1 MKKAKKGREDQ
12 VKPEDLVVKVGS
24 ITARIYPA
32 SVGTREAWL
41 VRYYV
46 GGEPKTVRAPTLEV
60 ARSRARRALKD
71 IGTGT
76 AHIRSLTLKES
87 AGVDAAISKLQPIG
101 VPLLEAVADYV
112 AARKALPK
120 EWTLGDA
127 VRGFLAYKE
136 REAKETAAPEPMKF
150 LEAVAK
156 FHERNDRRGLSEGY
170 KNDCRK
176 HLKIIGK
183 TFDNAIIQTLR
194 QPELTACLESSTQ
207 GGSRRFNNLRC
218 TLNALFGFCQKE
230 GILPRDRTHEAALI
244 EKKEER
250 NSESIAI
257 YTPKEMRVILAN
269 IGEEL
274 LPWAL
279 LGGFAGLRVSEVHR
293 LRWDNIRLD
302 AGFITLDKSFTKTR
316 RRRVIPI
323 CDALRAWIEPL
334 SKDESGASKSGL
346 IYPIPYKTY
355 EDRLHK
361 GWMKM
366 ADAKGQLLVEKRANA
381 LRHSFGTYRFS
392 ILQNEFK
399 VSAEM
404 GNSPTELRASYAE
417 LALPKDAEAW
427 FAIMPEQPKNIVEM
441 PKQRQRKSPKTPK
454 GRKGSRAA

>member
-1 MKKAKKGREDQ
+1 MKKAKKGGEDK
-12 VKPEDLVVKVGS
+12 VTPEDLTVKVGS

-32 SVGTREAWL
+32 NVGTRKAWL

-46 GGEPKTVRAPTLEV
+46 GGEPKTVRAPTLEA
-60 ARSRARRALKD
+60 ARSKARQALKT
-71 IGTGT
+71 ISTGA
-76 AHIRSLTLKES
+76 AHVRPLTLKES
-87 AGVDAAISKLQPIG
+87 ANVDAAISKLQPLG
-101 VPLLEAVADYV
+101 VSLLEAVAEFV
-112 AARKALPK
+112 AARQLLPK
-120 EWTLGDA
+120 EWSLGDA
-127 VRGFLAYKE
+127 VRGFKTYKE
-136 REAKETAAPEPMKF
+136 RESKETAPPEPMKF
-150 LEAVAK
+150 RKAVEK
-156 FHERNDRRGLSEGY
+156 FHERNEKLGLSEGY
-170 KNDCRK
+170 RNDCRK
-176 HLKIIGK
+176 HLAIIGK
-183 TFDNAIIQTLR
+183 TFDEAIIQSLR
-194 QPELTACLESSTQ
+194 QPELTACLEAST
-207 GGSRRFNNLRC
+207 GGGARRFNNLRG
-218 TLNALFGFCQKE
+218 TLCALFGFCQKK
-230 GILPRDRTHEAALI
+230 GILPLDRKHEAALI
-244 EKKEER
+244 DKKVER
-250 NSESIAI
+250 HAESIAI

-293 LRWDNIRLD
+293 LRWENIRLD

-334 SKDESGASKSGL
+334 SKDKSGANKSGL
-346 IYPIPYKTY
+346 IYPTPYKTY

-381 LRHSFGTYRFS
+381 LRHSYGTYRFS
-392 ILQNEFK
+392 ILQDEFK

-427 FAIMPEQPKNIVEM
+427 FAIMPEEPKNIVKI
-441 PKQRQRKSPKTPK
+441 PKQRQRRSPKAPK
-454 GRKGSRAA
+454 GRKGSKAA